1 MFSKTFNDMMAVDV
15 MPYAKA
21 REDNPDVPYL
31 PWAMCKKLLHDN
43 GAEEVMFWPVP
54 GPDGS
59 TLRKSDT
66 TFTDKHGAVNRCY
79 EVLVHIKVDD
89 LEWDTVYPVLNGNNP
104 VKDNSMSQLRVHNAI
119 RRAFVKG
126 VAERT
131 GLGFCLWLKGD
142 DLPDTEPVEDLS
154 KHSLAKCKKRMTEL
168 VTAKINAGI
177 PLDIMADRLGM
188 DADTLRAKFSL
199 YNELARLE
207 KSIGE
212 MTP

>member
-1 MFSKTFNDMMAVDV
+1 MFSKSFNEMMKVDV
-15 MPYAKA
+15 KPYVQNRDGA
-21 REDNPDVPYL
+21 DYL
-31 PWAMCKKLLHDN
+31 PWASCKKLLHDN

-59 TLRKSDT
+59 TLRKSDAI
-66 TFTDKHGAVNRCY
+66 FIDKNNVANRCY
-79 EVLVHIKVDD
+79 EVLVHIKVDN
-89 LEWDTVYPVLNGNNP
+89 LEWDTVYPVINGNNP
-104 VKDNSMSQLRVHNAI
+104 VKDNSMSQLRVHNAV

-131 GLGFCLWLKGD
+131 GLGFSLWLDVD
-142 DLPDTEPVEDLS
+142 DLPEEVDDLS
-154 KHSLAKCKKRMTEL
+154 KHSLAKCKQRITEM

-177 PLDIMADRLGM
+177 PLNIMADRLGM

-207 KSIGE
+207 KAIGE
-212 MTP
+212 MQV